1 MTHKIDPATG
11 LKIMYVADAMYFQ
24 APDGFILFDLEDKPA
39 DEVDDVTTP
48 EILSDDND
56 FNFTGASFEFDDEV
70 EPAAVEVKTPK
81 PRKPKAPVLDAD
93 GNEIVKEKKPRKP
106 RATKASAPLADEPME
121 ILEAIAAIET
131 VEAPTAPVE
140 PEASLASTEVASAIL
155 TAVKEAK
162 KPAGKSPDRPPA
174 YNPKEVQGGNP
185 AKKVPT
191 GYAEYQQN
199 KMFAY
204 EDRDPNEETEG
215 DAPTVVEMVQVIKR
229 NLGEYGFMTV
239 YNPAGSF
246 SGLDIYENIDVAVD
260 GLSQATPKVRYA
272 KCEPND
278 QTIDKIHE
286 TLKIGKPKFGAKLY
300 SSLVQMMLCGT
311 NDKTNVFY
319 KAVAGRSNDGAFAPC
334 VTLNDGQN
342 ATRLAPTPQNTTVR
356 LTDDQVSRLLG
367 IFEEAEQKS
376 LMLALGRVLVGENG
390 SKTVDNTVIR
400 HTFRNLSI
408 IVGTDAGLGKSTLF
422 NEFLIPVLRKLGYVV
437 SGVPTGL
444 HDKGWVEPSTADLAF
459 ADDLSPEDQ
468 KCWLKSG
475 VIKSVVS
482 NSETFIDAKY
492 EAFRKVKTRSV
503 LIACSNGFDVRDVIG
518 ADSGI
523 LSRLHAL
530 ETVPASKVYR
540 PLVGHDERTL
550 TVWNRTASELKLSTE
565 ALAVGLLS
573 RCAELF
579 LDVTGYRWVG
589 NCVIGYDKIADDT
602 LMEYSEGLRDN
613 YRLAMN
619 MNHAKGLVSAV
630 ARYTLTCY
638 INAQKDKG
646 IYDREEALDW
656 FKNVQFSPQLVIN
669 YLKFGSELTGRENN
683 VLSGFPELFAK
694 EINWT
699 STRRNIAGINSRF
712 ALENSSSDVML
723 DLSKRMESNSGFN
736 FPHSVA
742 FYVSLWNSAN
752 SSASYSIDTLTAL
765 PLNAKLVASMTRHS
779 VKDAL
784 DY

>member
-70 EPAAVEVKTPK
+70 APAAVEVKTPK

-669 YLKFGSELTGRENN
+669 YLKFG
-683 VLSGFPELFAK
+683 
-694 EINWT
+694 
-699 STRRNIAGINSRF
+699 
-712 ALENSSSDVML
+712 
-723 DLSKRMESNSGFN
+723 
-736 FPHSVA
+736 
-742 FYVSLWNSAN
+742 
-752 SSASYSIDTLTAL
+752 
-765 PLNAKLVASMTRHS
+765 
-779 VKDAL
+779 
-784 DY
+784 